1 MKKGSKSNIA
11 ISLFYC
17 VVVAFFML
25 AYVGLRL
32 KCEQLIK
39 DKVDKQY
46 TLKKTNDMNLSLIAQ
61 QQDLSSEE
69 RITGI
74 AQNELGMI
82 KDNGQKQ
89 TITVDTEEI
98 DKISEALKEKY
109 E

>member
-1 MKKGSKSNIA
+1 MKKGSKNKIA

-17 VVVAFFML
+17 VVVAFFVL

-32 KCEQLIK
+32 RCEQFIK

-46 TLKKTNDMNLSLIAQ
+46 TLKKANDINLGLIAQ

-74 AQNELGMI
+74 AENELGMV
-82 KDNGQKQ
+82 KDNGQSQ
-89 TITVDTEEI
+89 TVTVDTEKIER
-98 DKISEALKEKY
+98 ISEALKEKY